1 MNISLRHIAALAVIA
16 LGAAS
21 FAGCAAQ
28 PEPTDSTEEDVGDAE
43 EALGTCC
50 SEGYYR
56 CASNGFIEEYGQPGC
71 GLPKKTVAASA
82 CKSACHNVACIDS
95 GWRNV
100 CL

>member
-56 CASNGFIEEYGQPGC
+56 CASNGFIGSFGTAWQM
-71 GLPKKTVAASA
+71 
-82 CKSACHNVACIDS
+82 
-95 GWRNV
+95 
-100 CL
+100 